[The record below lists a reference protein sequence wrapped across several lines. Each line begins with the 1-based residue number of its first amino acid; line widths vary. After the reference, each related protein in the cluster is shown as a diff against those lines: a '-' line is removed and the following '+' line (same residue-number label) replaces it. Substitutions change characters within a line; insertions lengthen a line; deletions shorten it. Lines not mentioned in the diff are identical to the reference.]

1 MQICSKIM
9 DKLELKNIKDEL
21 SVLIMM
27 IQIIIVKYK

>member
-1 MQICSKIM
+1 M
-9 DKLELKNIKDEL
+9 DKLELKIDTKDEL